1 VLPFPAHREALLLEP
16 LDVLF
21 CRGGR
26 PYAAGHAASAEL
38 PTPQVIAGA
47 IRTGLLTAEG
57 LLPAA
62 GTRIDDAT
70 FSRLITVRIRGPLLW
85 RNGEPLVPVP
95 ADLVWNL
102 KRGQGRREL
111 SEGDTPIDG
120 CPQGVRLRPMLN
132 LPDFTAAKKDCP
144 QWRPL
149 WKKEPEGRRDFE
161 PISGR
166 WLPASALVG
175 YLRGESVPV
184 STLVEAKDLYD
195 QESLTHVG
203 IDPES
208 GTAQVGILFSQTVL
222 RLRRGVCLYVEID
235 RAGWKPLPT
244 SIAVGGD
251 RHRCRVE
258 VIKPDLRLD
267 TLPTKG
273 RTALLHLTPAIHAAP
288 HWCAS
293 EWQSRLVSAAVG
305 ASQPVSGWDWR
316 ESRPKPTRYAVP
328 GGSVYLLDGDVPI
341 DTHGAQ
347 AGHLDDLAV
356 GYGWTVAGTWNYAE

>member
-1 VLPFPAHREALLLEP
+1 MLPFPANREAILLEP

-47 IRTGLLTAEG
+47 IRTGLLAAEG

-62 GTRIDDAT
+62 GARIDDAT
-70 FSRLITVRIRGPLLW
+70 FARLMTARIRGPLLW

-120 CPQGVRLRPMLN
+120 CPQGVRLRPMRQR
-132 LPDFTAAKKDCP
+132 PEFITEKEKCP

-149 WKKEPEGRRDFE
+149 WKQEPEGRRDFE
-161 PISGR
+161 PMNGR

-175 YLRGESVPV
+175 YLRGEGVPV
-184 STLVEAKDLYD
+184 TALVDAKDLYD
-195 QESLTHVG
+195 HEPLTHVG

-208 GTAQVGILFSQTVL
+208 RTAQDGILFTQTVV
-222 RLRRGVCLYVEID
+222 RLRRGVCLYVEVD
-235 RAGWKPLPT
+235 RAGWKPLPN

-258 VIKPDLRLD
+258 VVKPDPRLNAVA
-267 TLPTKG
+267 TKG
-273 RTALLHLTPAIHAAP
+273 HTTLLHLTPAIHADP
-288 HWCAS
+288 HWCAP
-293 EWQSRLVSAAVG
+293 EWRSRLISAAVG
-305 ASQPVSGWDWR
+305 SSQPISGWDWR
-316 ESRPKPTRYAVP
+316 ESKPKPTRYAVP
-328 GGSVYLLDGDVPI
+328 AGSVYFLDGDLSMEAQ
-341 DTHGAQ
+341 GAQ
-347 AGHLDDLAV
+347 AGQLDDLAA
-356 GYGWTVAGTWNYAE
+356 GYGWTVAGTWQYAE